1 MAANDGVQGAVTIH
15 ADARLYAGL
24 FDGAEAAELELA
36 PGRLAYVHLVRGSLN
51 VNGQDLTAGDALQI
65 RQTSRLALKAGQDAE
80 VLVFDLAA

>member
-1 MAANDGVQGAVTIH
+1 VTIH

-24 FDGAEAAELELA
+24 FDGSEAAELELA
-36 PGRLAYVHLVRGSLN
+36 PGRLAYVHVVRGALS

-65 RQTSRLALKAGQDAE
+65 RETSRLALTAGHDAE

>member
-1 MAANDGVQGAVTIH
+1 VTIH

-24 FDGAEAAELELA
+24 FDGAETAELDLA
-36 PGRLAYVHLVRGSLN
+36 PGRLAYVHLVRGSLT

-65 RQTSRLALKAGQDAE
+65 KQTSRVAIQAGRDAE